1 MRKLGFP
8 NYAIVLVNFI
18 QTMDKASILKLIA
31 VNLGASN
38 KYVLLLIYLLPQNP
52 KTPGNRFWIVICL

>member
-38 KYVLLLIYLLPQNP
+38 KYVLLLIYLLA
-52 KTPGNRFWIVICL
+52 LL